1 MRAFRN
7 GHLFLTA
14 GLFVVALLLYA
25 ADLPAASAGVFFLG
39 VAVELFAW
47 ALILTGSGEADFSRV
62 RE

>member
-1 MRAFRN
+1 MRAFRS
-7 GHLFLTA
+7 GHLFVTA
-14 GLFVVALLLYA
+14 GLFVVSLLLYA

-47 ALILTGSGEADFSRV
+47 VLVLTDPGETDFIRV